1 MWGAIDTIIRSAV
14 AFLEYGKAPP
24 GTPQGLKHKL
34 ENENHLASKKF
45 FVIFTSFITLI
56 LFFFVC
62 VGILFVLP
70 RDSVFIGGYVTIFT
84 KIMEVFSIII
94 ATYLGVQ
101 AAVDLRY
108 SSSSNVSMN
117 TETDSNSSDIN
128 EISQNIVENLTKNAK
143 EEDYNISE
151 DTQQ

>member
-1 MWGAIDTIIRSAV
+1 MFGAIDTILKSAV

-24 GTPQGLKHKL
+24 GASDKMKQSL

-62 VGILFVLP
+62 VGILFIMP

-84 KIMEVFSIII
+84 KVMEVFAVII

-108 SSSSNVSMN
+108 SSSSNASMS
-117 TETDSNSSDIN
+117 TEVAESDV
-128 EISQNIVENLTKNAK
+128 EENLTKNTK
-143 EEDYNISE
+143 EPDYNITE
-151 DTQQ
+151 VNNN

>member
-1 MWGAIDTIIRSAV
+1 MWNAIDTILRSAV

-24 GTPQGLKHKL
+24 GTSKEMKKAL

-45 FVIFTSFITLI
+45 FVIFTSFVTLI
-56 LFFFVC
+56 VFFFLC
-62 VGILFVLP
+62 VGILFLVP

-84 KIMEVFSIII
+84 KTMEIFAVII

-108 SSSSNVSMN
+108 SSSSNVTMD
-117 TETDSNSSDIN
+117 TQTDNNNSNIN
-128 EISQNIVENLTKNAK
+128 ETNHEVIENLTKNAK
-143 EEDYNISE
+143 EEDYNIQE
-151 DTQQ
+151 DNY

>member
-1 MWGAIDTIIRSAV
+1 MFGAIDTILKSAV

-24 GTPQGLKHKL
+24 GASDKMRQSL

-56 LFFFVC
+56 FFFFIC
-62 VGILFVLP
+62 VGILFLMP

-84 KIMEVFSIII
+84 KVMEVFSIII

-108 SSSSNVSMN
+108 SSSSSVSMN
-117 TETDSNSSDIN
+117 TETDTNNSDLNDN
-128 EISQNIVENLTKNAK
+128 ENITENLTKNAK
-143 EEDYNISE
+143 EPDYNIME
-151 DTQQ
+151 VNN